1 MDFGSNIVVETA
13 FGQSAGDSLPVLT
26 RQTKG
31 GIVMTK
37 DDIRFI
43 ISALRY
49 LLGHFN
55 DKIQYK
61 IYNPARCENEERCR
75 EICVDLCRIIAEL
88 ERVCK

>member
-1 MDFGSNIVVETA
+1 
-13 FGQSAGDSLPVLT
+13 
-26 RQTKG
+26 
-31 GIVMTK
+31 MTK

-55 DKIQYK
+55 DKIQYE

-75 EICVDLCRIIAEL
+75 EICANLCRIITEL
-88 ERVCK
+88 EKENAK